1 MNRYEGLNE
10 PEYRKASYFD
20 GNDIKYSIEKKKGNK
35 WVFCFGGLDY
45 KEATD
50 LLNKPTE
57 IESQMKSFRITGYC
71 VLVFL
76 IISALY
82 FIFNKNS

>member
-10 PEYRKASYFD
+10 PQYRRISYFD
-20 GNDIKYSIEKKKGNK
+20 GNDIKYYIEKKKGNK

-50 LLNKPTE
+50 LLSNPIE
-57 IESQMKSFRITGYC
+57 IQRQIKTFKITGC
-71 VLVFL
+71 CFLVFV

-82 FIFNKNS
+82 FIFN